1 MILIH
6 RDGTATRASSW
17 FARLRPG
24 EVVPLQLDKRRPDVN
39 VFRRYDS
46 ARGPVLVEMGAGPAA
61 VDRALANLQ
70 SQSTPPRA
78 M

>member
-1 MILIH
+1 MILIR
-6 RDGTATRASSW
+6 RDGTASRASAW
-17 FARLRPG
+17 FSRLRPG

-61 VDRALANLQ
+61 IDRALASITLQ
-70 SQSTPPRA
+70 PGA
-78 M
+78 AV